1 MAEDDTVMFS
11 SIRPRARP
19 DNVKPSPPFD
29 PTKDD
34 DDTPQEAKKL
44 SIPVTDDSG
53 DTIGSVSNDKV
64 SFDQGFF
71 DRYKASDDI
80 AKKTRDSFKQVM
92 DVKDLLNIS
101 DNVGFDNIA
110 GNDVLTVGLGGGFR
124 AFLGGRSVDRPVAGV
139 GLKFAEG
146 GAVDNEM
153 EEILTEKKDPVSGN
167 TAPVGATTA
176 EVRDDIP
183 IMASPNEFMINAA
196 TRRYYGTEFFENLQ
210 KAAEQGFKRIKAGEE
225 SFFRDDELETDQ
237 EPQKLQEGGVV
248 NSQTEEV
255 FSSGRNRPRR
265 TVSQDYLDRSK
276 EATKQSVE
284 NIVGMLP
291 GVGTAM
297 TVSNIKEELE
307 KDNPDYG
314 KVGMM
319 VAGEAVGLVPG
330 LGGVAKTLISK
341 KIDDIWSYPDQ
352 LYDSAETSINVSKKP
367 AGYNELKKRGDIKE
381 GDLIVDIGGGKF
393 DNLVD
398 DAAEQGATVKVYDP
412 FNRSPEHN
420 KDVVESVRDGKAD
433 MAMSHN
439 VLNVIQEDKNIINIA
454 RQAENAIKPN
464 GKAHF
469 SVYEGTGK
477 GEGKVTTKGF
487 QRNQKT
493 QDYIRLIEEVFGKG
507 NVTKKGKIITA
518 TKKETKGFN
527 EGGEVKDI
535 PDREIP
541 QPTGGGFGGFG
552 GTGEMFTGF
561 EFKQYVHPSKPEIQ
575 IVFFNGRPL
584 SPIPEGYTLKAV
596 APVEQQEQKREED
609 DRDRGSNL
617 KDQPPSW
624 RNTDPTDWS
633 TSDFKQ
639 YIADTDKRKS
649 KDVGKL
655 TLVEKAILQLVGN
668 VIFPGGGFAL
678 TKLANNSTLK
688 QTDGINKKINSL
700 LQSGKDADG
709 NPLSDDTNNILFRAQ
724 YFANLANS
732 NLDKTGQ
739 TKGTPIFDQP
749 FFEKDD
755 DDDPD
760 TPPVLDTDKLKP
772 SEDVLKE
779 AFGEDYV
786 EPDED
791 KQK

>member
-34 DDTPQEAKKL
+34 DDTPQEAEKL
-44 SIPVTDDSG
+44 SIPVTDESG
-53 DTIGSVSNDKV
+53 DTIGSVSNNKV

-92 DVKDLLNIS
+92 DVKDLLNVS

-124 AFLGGRSVDRPVAGV
+124 AFLGGRSIDRPVVGV

-146 GAVDNEM
+146 GVVDNEM

-167 TAPVGATTA
+167 TAPLGATTA

-210 KAAEQGFKRIKAGEE
+210 KAAEQGFKRIKQGEE

-237 EPQKLQEGGVV
+237 EPQKLQEGG
-248 NSQTEEV
+248 EV
-255 FSSGRNRPRR
+255 
-265 TVSQDYLDRSK
+265 
-276 EATKQSVE
+276 E
-284 NIVGMLP
+284 
-291 GVGTAM
+291 
-297 TVSNIKEELE
+297 
-307 KDNPDYG
+307 
-314 KVGMM
+314 
-319 VAGEAVGLVPG
+319 
-330 LGGVAKTLISK
+330 
-341 KIDDIWSYPDQ
+341 
-352 LYDSAETSINVSKKP
+352 
-367 AGYNELKKRGDIKE
+367 
-381 GDLIVDIGGGKF
+381 
-393 DNLVD
+393 
-398 DAAEQGATVKVYDP
+398 
-412 FNRSPEHN
+412 
-420 KDVVESVRDGKAD
+420 
-433 MAMSHN
+433 
-439 VLNVIQEDKNIINIA
+439 
-454 RQAENAIKPN
+454 
-464 GKAHF
+464 
-469 SVYEGTGK
+469 
-477 GEGKVTTKGF
+477 
-487 QRNQKT
+487 
-493 QDYIRLIEEVFGKG
+493 
-507 NVTKKGKIITA
+507 
-518 TKKETKGFN
+518 
-527 EGGEVKDI
+527 DI

-552 GTGEMFTGF
+552 GTGGMFTGF

-584 SPIPEGYTLKAV
+584 SPIPEGYTLKAA

-609 DRDRGSNL
+609 DRDRGSDL